1 MTQTTEAHG
10 TLLDAVGRAKHTL
23 QAQHSPD
30 AARVTVHGV
39 CPIAECRAMT
49 VLEVHA
55 DTDTVTCS
63 ECGTAF
69 DV

>member
-1 MTQTTEAHG
+1 MREQG

-23 QAQHSPD
+23 VEAKD
-30 AARVTVHGV
+30 GVDVGATVHGE
-39 CPIAECRAMT
+39 CPLAECRAMNVVT
-49 VLEVHA
+49 VSAETA
-55 DTDTVTCS
+55 TVTCA

>member
-30 AARVTVHGV
+30 AASVTVHGV
-39 CPIAECRAMT
+39 CPISGCRAMT
-49 VLEVHA
+49 VTEVRA
-55 DTDTVTCS
+55 DTDTVTCT